1 MREDIPEDSKGD
13 CLKPLG
19 FFKCS
24 RRTHT
29 ANCQILCKIFL
40 SVNLIG
46 VKLGRREAYGRS
58 AERYGRTATAT
69 MDPGFFM

>member
-13 CLKPLG
+13 CLKPVV

-29 ANCQILCKIFL
+29 PDCQILCKIFL

-46 VKLGRREAYGRS
+46 VKLGKREAYGRS
-58 AERYGRTATAT
+58 AERYGRMATAT
-69 MDPGFFM
+69 TELGFFM